1 MPLSEYEQ
9 RVLEQMERHL
19 STDDPRLA
27 NRLTQRGRPATRYL
41 VALAGMLLGILA
53 LLLGVILGP
62 WLGVVLGAAGFI
74 MMFASVAFA
83 FSSPRKRAAEGTPP
97 AAGKAPRAS
106 KPPRRGVMDTFEER
120 WNRRREQG

>member
-27 NRLTQRGRPATRYL
+27 NRLTQRGRPVTRYL
-41 VALAGMLLGILA
+41 VAVVGTVVGILA
-53 LLLGVILGP
+53 LVLGVSLGP

-74 MMFASVAFA
+74 VMFSAVAFA
-83 FSSPRKRAAEGTPP
+83 FSKPRSRATVEA
-97 AAGKAPRAS
+97 AAGAPAPHRS
-106 KPPRRGVMDTFEER
+106 SRPRRRSVMDVFEER
-120 WNRRREQG
+120 WNRRRES

>member
-27 NRLTQRGRPATRYL
+27 NRLTQRGRPVTRYL
-41 VALAGMLLGILA
+41 VAVVGTLLGILA
-53 LLLGVILGP
+53 LLFGVILGP
-62 WLGVVLGAAGFI
+62 WLGVVLGAVGFA

-83 FSSPRKRAAEGTPP
+83 FSSPRKRAVEGAP
-97 AAGKAPRAS
+97 AAGKASRPS
-106 KPPRRGVMDTFEER
+106 KPPRRGVMNTFEER
-120 WNRRREQG
+120 WSRRREQG

>member
-41 VALAGMLLGILA
+41 VATIGMLLGILA

-62 WLGVVLGAAGFI
+62 WLGVVLGATGFI
-74 MMFASVAFA
+74 VMFASVAFA
-83 FSSPRKRAAEGTPP
+83 FSSPRKRAAADATPDT
-97 AAGKAPRAS
+97 GKTPRSS
-106 KPPRRGVMDTFEER
+106 KPPRRGVMDAFEER

>member
-27 NRLTQRGRPATRYL
+27 NRLTRRSRPVTRYL
-41 VALAGMLLGILA
+41 VAVFGTLLGILA

-62 WLGVVLGAAGFI
+62 WLGVVLGALGFI
-74 MMFASVAFA
+74 VMFASVAFA
-83 FSSPRKRAAEGTPP
+83 FSSPRKRAADGTP
-97 AAGKAPRAS
+97 ATEKSSRSS
-106 KPPRRGVMDTFEER
+106 KPSRRGVMDTFEER